1 MLSKEELK
9 KLRDLEKSIQSDR
22 SCLAE
27 LRVLATKIPTA
38 DYSQEKVDQSHTCHQ
53 APFTQ
58 VLERIEALQKKLDHS
73 LFESLELKTSLLTAL
88 QRVENVDQRL
98 VLQSRYVEGKLWEDI
113 AKDLELSVS
122 RLHQIHK
129 AGLKKINFQSC
140 SKL

>member
-9 KLRDLEKSIQSDR
+9 RLRDLEKSIQSDR

-27 LRVLATKIPTA
+27 LRVLVTKIPTA

-88 QRVENVDQRL
+88 QSVENIDQRL
-98 VLQSRYVEGKLWEDI
+98 VLQARYVEGKLWEDI
-113 AKDLELSVS
+113 AEEMELSTS
-122 RLHQIHK
+122 RVYALHRL
-129 AGLKKINFQSC
+129 ALKKLFLEDS
-140 SKL
+140 SKQ